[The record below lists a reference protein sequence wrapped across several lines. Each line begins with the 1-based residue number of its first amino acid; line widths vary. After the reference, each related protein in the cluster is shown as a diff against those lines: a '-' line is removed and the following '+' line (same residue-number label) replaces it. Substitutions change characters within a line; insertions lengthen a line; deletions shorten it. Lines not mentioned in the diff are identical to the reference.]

1 MQAELS
7 LQELALESAELLPD
21 RDTMQLIVIGSF
33 ALNAASITQ
42 TATSGAVAN
51 IGVDG
56 SVGVD
61 GSGDVTV
68 VSYAANYAQVT
79 QNATS
84 GDVTDIDV
92 GG

>member
-1 MQAELS
+1 LQAELS

-56 SVGVD
+56 S
-61 GSGDVTV
+61 GDVTV